1 MRVLFY
7 GISKSFYVLMDYLF
21 IGVIEL
27 SAGLEPLSIRESVLL
42 YESYSILLIGVI
54 LEKLVWLFGWYSL

>member
-54 LEKLVWLFGWYSL
+54 LEKLV